1 MKTQNIF
8 FLLMVLACATISAQ
22 KPIEVFEENIVFTN
36 SEHPGI
42 SVIIPE
48 VGYETVEK
56 SWIRSIESGTKSK
69 AVYENGE
76 WSIFGA
82 NIKDISPTPV
92 NIYSRLVSQDTLVRL
107 MVSIELK
114 KDFYAER
121 GTAESEF
128 TGAKNFIRQFA
139 KDQYIDLA
147 NDQLEKEEEKL
158 RDIENELKG
167 FQKQESKL
175 ERTIRKSESTIKN
188 ENDNLVVLNNEL
200 STLTEEIISQNE
212 QVVLLEE
219 GAAKEERM
227 KYIRDLEKRKNKVT
241 RNINKSKSNISKAES
256 AIKDAN
262 SRIPK
267 EESLQDSAKERINAQ
282 EAVVSQFREKVKTI
296 EAY

>member
-1 MKTQNIF
+1 MKTNPLLA
-8 FLLMVLACATISAQ
+8 LLMTVACFTTNAQ
-22 KPIEVFEENIVFTN
+22 KPIEVFEDNVAFADAD
-36 SEHPGI
+36 HPGI
-42 SVIIPE
+42 TVTIPE

-56 SWIRSIESGTKSK
+56 NWIRTIESGTKSK
-69 AVYENGE
+69 AVYENGA

-82 NIKDISPTPV
+82 NIKSISPTPV
-92 NIYSRLVSQDTLVRL
+92 NIYSRLVGQDTLVKL
-107 MVSIELK
+107 LVSIELK

-121 GTAESEF
+121 GLAESEY
-128 TGAKNFIRQFA
+128 TSAKNFIRQFA
-139 KDQYIDLA
+139 KDQYVNFA
-147 NDQLEKEEEKL
+147 KDQLEAEENKL

-175 ERTIRKSESTIKN
+175 EKAIRKSESTIKN

-219 GAAKEERM
+219 GAAKEERL
-227 KYIRDLEKRKNKVT
+227 KYIRDLEKRKTKVT
-241 RNINKSKSNISKAES
+241 KNINKAKNKISKAEN
-256 AIKDAN
+256 AIRDAN

-267 EESLQDSAKERINAQ
+267 EESLQNTTKERIAAQ
-282 EAVVSQFREKVKTI
+282 ESVVAQFRAKVKAI